1 MFGPAHYVPILRW
14 KQAER
19 YALKNLH
26 DDDRAR
32 ITPLIELTPTI
43 FKSRRTAKQ
52 EPQMLDP
59 AQVLG
64 KKAKKLLETCLN
76 RPFFLDLRHVTA
88 EVART
93 RGKIHALHISRNS
106 DAITSSQLCP
116 LRDCYRTTSISCLY
130 AKLISKTDTIIDS
143 PGLYGT
149 VIFSLQEPSCCES
162 ASSTTSRMR

>member
-1 MFGPAHYVPILRW
+1 MFGPADYVPILRW

-32 ITPLIELTPTI
+32 TTPLIELTPTI

-64 KKAKKLLETCLN
+64 KKAKKLLETCL
-76 RPFFLDLRHVTA
+76 
-88 EVART
+88 
-93 RGKIHALHISRNS
+93 KS
-106 DAITSSQLCP
+106 P
-116 LRDCYRTTSISCLY
+116 LLF
-130 AKLISKTDTIIDS
+130 
-143 PGLYGT
+143 G
-149 VIFSLQEPSCCES
+149 
-162 ASSTTSRMR
+162 SSTRDSRSCANTR

>member
-1 MFGPAHYVPILRW
+1 MFGPADYVPILRW

-93 RGKIHALHISRNS
+93 RGKIHALPYLAELGR
-106 DAITSSQLCP
+106 DYKLAIVPVTGLLPNDKYQLSV
-116 LRDCYRTTSISCLY
+116 REAHKQDGHNHR
-130 AKLISKTDTIIDS
+130 
-143 PGLYGT
+143 
-149 VIFSLQEPSCCES
+149 
-162 ASSTTSRMR
+162 